1 MCRKHRA
8 PRPAWS
14 VQEGAIP
21 AALGKGAGAGQ
32 AHLPL
37 RAAELFAHLKPET
50 LRQLRLEPA
59 APARGPVLT
68 WKVLTSNLRHW
79 QVSPP
84 ACSVTS
90 PPVLCCPQLTSQ
102 DNEAAEQQAR
112 QDGRIF

>member
-14 VQEGAIP
+14 VQEDAIP
-21 AALGKGAGAGQ
+21 GALGKGAGAGQ

-59 APARGPVLT
+59 APARGPG
-68 WKVLTSNLRHW
+68 SNLEGSNL
-79 QVSPP
+79 QPQALAGLP
-84 ACSVTS
+84 ACLLCDFPACALLS
-90 PPVLCCPQLTSQ
+90 PVNKP
-102 DNEAAEQQAR
+102 
-112 QDGRIF
+112 G